1 MRYASSAVLIS
12 RGRRRQKR
20 RVCPYL
26 LFLLWVRASIN
37 ARSNLKSPRQPLRSC
52 SSGCYSLLDSS
63 RRPPTLIPNQH
74 TPGAFSPSLDTKKNS
89 TSEHSTNIYAL
100 FWSQCGL
107 PLPYLLSPTTT
118 AAPRPSINCRKRAH
132 LRSALVSSAATV
144 LCRRSTSICSLC
156 SRSVWRKR
164 ARSVSTSALC
174 LLVSR
179 HEMKKAQGNKK
190 KHDDDDTPELN
201 GDIGTPR
208 EA

>member
-1 MRYASSAVLIS
+1 MLCASGAVLIS
-12 RGRRRQKR
+12 AWKAEAKIGFVHRLTHEATSNP
-20 RVCPYL
+20 RVNH
-26 LFLLWVRASIN
+26 FV
-37 ARSNLKSPRQPLRSC
+37 SC

-63 RRPPTLIPNQH
+63 RRPPTLVPNQH
-74 TPGAFSPSLDTKKNS
+74 TPGAFFTFPQHKKKLDLRTQHQH
-89 TSEHSTNIYAL
+89 TSYTR

-190 KHDDDDTPELN
+190 KT
-201 GDIGTPR
+201 R
-208 EA
+208 R